1 LMVVPFWF
9 MVFPELSLKFLNWL
23 HIIRNAF
30 GSSAQVLSLSLSLS
44 LCLNY

>member
-23 HIIRNAF
+23 HIIKNAS
-30 GSSAQVLSLSLSLS
+30 GSSALVFFSLSV
-44 LCLNY
+44 